1 MNLKN
6 IFSKK
11 RILFI
16 LLFSVLVLIG
26 KQLNFSSVI
35 GSEAQY
41 FTFFQFFGPIAGGFL
56 GAGIGAISV
65 LVAELIEFIAVGKAF
80 SFVNLFR
87 LTPMLFAAVFFAV
100 YARKKVKSKALMA
113 VIPLACIFFFVMH
126 PVGNQAWFY
135 ALYWLIPIATIL
147 FTKRLFFRSLGATFT
162 AHAIGSTV
170 WLYTIP
176 MPATAWIALIP
187 ITAMERILFA
197 LGISVSFIAFNTV
210 LAKLEN
216 LIPAE
221 IVSIDYRYI
230 LSRNLFK
237 LKA

>member
-1 MNLKN
+1 MTVKN
-6 IFSKK
+6 FFSKK

-16 LLFSVLVLIG
+16 LLFSALVLIG
-26 KQLNFSSVI
+26 NQINFSSVI
-35 GSEAQY
+35 GADAQY

-56 GAGIGAISV
+56 GAGIGAISI

-80 SFVNLFR
+80 SFINLFR
-87 LTPMLFAAVFFAV
+87 LTPMLFAAAFFAV
-100 YARKKVKSKALMA
+100 YSGKLKSKALMA
-113 VIPLACIFFFVMH
+113 VIPLICIFFFVMH
-126 PVGNQAWFY
+126 PVGREAWFY

-176 MPATAWIALIP
+176 MPAATWIALIP
-187 ITAMERILFA
+187 VTAMERILFA
-197 LGISVSFIAFNTV
+197 LGISASFIAFNTV
-210 LAKLEN
+210 LAKLEH
-216 LIPAE
+216 LIPTE
-221 IVSIDYRYI
+221 IVNIDYRYI